1 MSDWAIQTESLN
13 HNNITQFK
21 IRDVHCRKCQ
31 VKLGWFNE
39 FIEDTN
45 QVTPQISEKKISYK
59 ISVSYKQFQQYKEG
73 RSSLFSKSIA
83 CRNGIESEKC
93 EATLNFETRNPSHGI
108 PQAPR
113 FNWTSSDEDSDNS
126 PNSSDSEPENFMPRW
141 EILKI

>member
-1 MSDWAIQTESLN
+1 MSSSRTP
-13 HNNITQFK
+13 
-21 IRDVHCRKCQ
+21 IRLPL
-31 VKLGWFNE
+31 KL
-39 FIEDTN
+39 
-45 QVTPQISEKKISYK
+45 VKKISYK

-126 PNSSDSEPENFMPRW
+126 PNSSDSEPENFMPRNLRLG
-141 EILKI
+141 ENNRLLHFIHRARMQQLLDPEALAAFES